1 MKQSV
6 KTIVD
11 SIEKEIERIMKEFN
25 FCTDETEKEFEYGTF
40 IFEWE
45 IKEKTFY
52 GGEWDEI
59 LNENYIKIIPLSAT
73 VTNENSK
80 VLTNLSTEVFNQLE
94 TTYTNY

>member
-11 SIEKEIERIMKEFN
+11 SIEKEIDRIIDNAEHSATNEVIEFD
-25 FCTDETEKEFEYGTF
+25 FGKFEYNLEF
-40 IFEWE
+40 DDSWNKWE
-45 IKEKTFY
+45 EHRNRNLT
-52 GGEWDEI
+52 
-59 LNENYIKIIPLSAT
+59 LYINDVT

-94 TTYTNY
+94 ITYTNY